1 MDSAVITLFKQ
12 LKNTYEEQARISRR
26 LDSTKTQSNNRP
38 ETRLLDSSGR
48 DITPE
53 KMATEFGR

>member
-12 LKNTYEEQARISRR
+12 LKDTYEEQARISRR
-26 LDSTKTQSNNRP
+26 LDGSKAQPNNRM
-38 ETRLLDSSGR
+38 ETRLLDAQGR
-48 DITPE
+48 DITPK